1 MKKIK
6 SKIYHLLLFFVVFL
20 NFNNVFSFETS
31 AKNVLLIDYYSNQIL
46 FAKNEREKI
55 YPASMSKLMTLY
67 ILFDSLEKGIVD
79 LDDKFS
85 VSRNAYQKEGSTIYA
100 ELGTEI
106 SVRDLIRGIVVSSGN
121 DACIIAVSYTHLRAH
136 ETV

>member
-1 MKKIK
+1 MKERRFIC
-6 SKIYHLLLFFVVFL
+6 IYVK
-20 NFNNVFSFETS
+20 T
-31 AKNVLLIDYYSNQIL
+31 Y
-46 FAKNEREKI
+46 
-55 YPASMSKLMTLY
+55 TY

-106 SVRDLIRGIVVSSGN
+106 SVKDLIRGIVVSSGN
-121 DACIIAVSYTHLRAH
+121 DACIIVAELSLVQN
-136 ETV
+136 